1 MRMLQKRIQCVDSS
15 SLSIK
20 NVRTYRLCLCDTVFS
35 RFLFAG
41 SAMEYNCFFSQDNPF
56 VTFVF
61 MQTLVLVVYHI
72 ELSFRLDLFS
82 PFEFPYIYWFYGEV
96 VCRWYMT
103 SLEKSRE
110 VMKDTLKKGMLS

>member
-1 MRMLQKRIQCVDSS
+1 MCVLTDYYVFPPFQGS
-15 SLSIK
+15 
-20 NVRTYRLCLCDTVFS
+20 CLLDLLWCIID
-35 RFLFAG
+35 
-41 SAMEYNCFFSQDNPF
+41 FSQDNPF

-110 VMKDTLKKGMLS
+110 VMKDTLKKGMHYHNFRFTLRSLQVLLKSLSVLF